1 MKIDKVNV
9 AGIDMSDS
17 EECEVSFSDI
27 SFEKLVVNLKELL
40 KSFKEQGVT
49 EIGELSVSGIDLS
62 GAEKATVRQKKE
74 ESL

>member
-1 MKIDKVNV
+1 
-9 AGIDMSDS
+9 MSDS